1 MGPCWLWHADKSSAV
16 MTWSML
22 DGLSGRVSLSLSVP
36 AGSSGAIA
44 SSYEAQANRVLA
56 ASSDESDR
64 LAELSLTLSRMC
76 CGAHL
81 MLR

>member
-1 MGPCWLWHADKSSAV
+1 